1 MKNNN
6 PETQRDPAVSNYDL
20 KSEAVEKLV
29 NADAGEA
36 PSYSQ
41 EELDRYRSASKI
53 RIPMWAKILFIK
65 AWFAGAI
72 CFFFL
77 WGLGSYVS
85 DLLDMLFILG
95 VVMGVA
101 TDVLV
106 NNIIRFIETVP
117 GENDCWMLFPK
128 KGMLSFFLNI
138 VYSFAIIIGVYY
150 LYIVINYSINLLTG
164 NMDTVPL
171 GVEPILFGVFC
182 MGIDM
187 LFVFIKRVFSSII
200 RDAKN
205 AAAGAGRDETSNG

>member
-1 MKNNN
+1 MKHNN
-6 PETQRDPAVSNYDL
+6 PEKQHDPAPSNYDL

-29 NADAGEA
+29 QADSAEV

-41 EELDRYRSASKI
+41 EELDRYRSVSKI

-85 DLLDMLFILG
+85 NLLDMLFILG
-95 VVMGVA
+95 VVLGVA
-101 TDVLV
+101 TDILV

-117 GENDCWMLFPK
+117 GENDGWMLFPK

-138 VYSFAIIIGVYY
+138 VYAFVIIFCVYH
-150 LYIVINYSINLLTG
+150 LYIVINYAINLLTG
-164 NMDTVPL
+164 NMDSVPL
-171 GVEPILFGVFC
+171 GVEPLLFGVFC
-182 MGIDM
+182 MGIDV

-205 AAAGAGRDETSNG
+205 AAAGISRDETSN